1 MQRFLSPEN
10 LLSLILREQSNLYP
24 ERTDEETPLKES
36 YLNEFSKNENAVKL
50 IFDHANFKIMH
61 ISDNVEAI
69 TGYTDEEFGKANIL
83 FTLKMI
89 SLEHFNF
96 IYVWL
101 KWAIGIHAQL
111 GDLSNAKQALCGVK
125 MKHKN
130 GRTMRMLF
138 RHTALET
145 AESGA
150 IRIAAISIDDITHLV
165 KGDFY
170 WGRMAFDKK
179 EQDIHHF
186 ISLDKKDVLHDIISG
201 REKDVLRLIAEGME
215 SKEIGKILFLS
226 HHTIDNHRRNM
237 IARTGSRD
245 TTALVQICRMAGII

>member
-1 MQRFLSPEN
+1 MQRFLSPES
-10 LLSLILREQSNLYP
+10 LLNLILGEQSHLYP
-24 ERTDEETPLKES
+24 KPTGVETPLKES
-36 YLNEFSKNENAVKL
+36 YLNEFSKNENAIKL
-50 IFDHANFKIMH
+50 IFDHANFKILH
-61 ISDNVEAI
+61 LSDNVKAL
-69 TGYTDEEFGKANIL
+69 TGYTDEEFGKANVL

-89 SLEHFNF
+89 SFEHFNF

-125 MKHKN
+125 MKHKD

-150 IRIAAISIDDITHLV
+150 ISVAAISIDDITHLI

-170 WGRMAFDKK
+170 WGRMAFDGK

-186 ISLDKKDVLHDIISG
+186 ISLDKKDVPHDIISG

-215 SKEIGKILFLS
+215 SKEIGKTLYIS
-226 HHTIDNHRRNM
+226 SNTVDNHRRNM
-237 IARTGSRD
+237 IARTGARD